1 MAAKDW
7 KKLTAF
13 EHARLR
19 TEMYLGSRDPH
30 KQVVLEYGA
39 GGPIAVET
47 SWVPALFTAFR
58 EVLDNALDEVAAHG
72 HGDRIDISYDASNMV
87 FSIQDNGRGIP
98 IDFDAAEGKY
108 AATVLLSETM
118 AGRNFEDDRG
128 ATRGLNG
135 VGATIV
141 NYVSE
146 YFDVDI
152 ERDNKHFNQRFI
164 ESDNGHVAQDP
175 IVLPKKGKTTG
186 TKIAFRL
193 SPKVFKHLKL
203 PESFIQARVYEAA
216 LCYPH
221 IKLFYNGVQVK
232 SKGVEK
238 DLFSREKPIV
248 FQMEKGNFK
257 SNFWLVPNFF
267 PSGSEYS
274 HSLVNAI
281 PMFNGGTH
289 IDAFKRNFFAGM
301 IDALGPT
308 SKRKKLTPNRSDL
321 ADGMLIFNIT
331 QMDAPQ
337 FDSQSKTRL
346 INEEVAK
353 IVAAEMANPDFYK
366 AVIRRNPEWIEDV
379 YKRCAER
386 TLKKDT
392 ADVSKMAKR
401 AGKVRVAKLHDAT
414 SINRASCSLFLTEGD
429 SAKGGLVEARNPSIH
444 GVLPLKGKVM
454 NVHGLTPKQIYENDE
469 LARMMNTLGLVP
481 GKRANRHL
489 LRYGRVYITTDADE
503 DGKSICALLAN
514 FFYLNWPEL
523 FDPAH
528 PVIHVFD
535 TPLIIA
541 VKGKDRKYWYADNVD
556 DFDPEK
562 YRGWEITRAKGLAQ
576 IKEVDWKFALN
587 NPKSLPLIDDGELAE
602 CLSLLFDGKRADD
615 RKTFIGM

>member
-13 EHARLR
+13 SHARLR

-47 SWVPALFTAFR
+47 TWVPALFTAFR

-72 HGDRIDISYDASNMV
+72 HGDRIDISYDANTMIVSV
-87 FSIQDNGRGIP
+87 KDNGRGIP
-98 IDFDAAEGKY
+98 IDYDKTEKKY

-128 ATRGLNG
+128 QTRGLNG

-146 YFDVDI
+146 YFTVDI
-152 ERDNKHFNQRFI
+152 ERDNKHFNQRFV
-164 ESDNGHVAQDP
+164 ESDEAHITEEP
-175 IVLPKKGKTTG
+175 IILPKKGKTTG
-186 TKIAFRL
+186 TQIQFRL
-193 SPKVFKHLKL
+193 SAKVFKHMKL
-203 PESFIQARVYEAA
+203 PDSFIQARVYEAA
-216 LCYPH
+216 LCYPN
-221 IKLFYNGVQVK
+221 IKLFYNGTQVK

-248 FQMEKGNFK
+248 FEIKKDNFT

-301 IDALGPT
+301 IEALSAT

-331 QMDAPQ
+331 SMDAPQ

-346 INEEVAK
+346 INEEVSK
-353 IVAAEMANPDFYK
+353 LVQAEMAGADFYK
-366 AVIRRNPEWIEDV
+366 GVIRRNPEWIEDV

-386 TLKKDT
+386 TLKKES
-392 ADVSKMAKR
+392 ADVSKLAKR
-401 AGKVRVAKLHDAT
+401 AGKVRVEKLHDAT
-414 SINRASCSLFLTEGD
+414 SINRATCSLFLTEGD
-429 SAKGGLVEARNPSIH
+429 SAKGGLVEARTPAIH
-444 GVLPLKGKVM
+444 GVMPLKGKVQ
-454 NVHGLTPKQIYENDE
+454 NVHGMTPKKIYENDE
-469 LARMMNTLGLVP
+469 LARMMNAIGLVP
-481 GKRANRHL
+481 GQRANRHM
-489 LRYGRVYITTDADE
+489 LRYGRVYITTDADA
-503 DGKSICALLAN
+503 DGQNITALLTN

-523 FDPAH
+523 FNPAN
-528 PVIHVFD
+528 PIVHVFE

-541 VKGKDRKYWYADNVD
+541 AKGKERKYWYADNSSE
-556 DFDPEK
+556 FDADK
-562 YRGWEITRAKGLAQ
+562 YKGWEITRAKGLAQ
-576 IKEVDWKFALN
+576 LKEEDWKVALA
-587 NPKSLPLIDDGELAE
+587 NPKSFPLTDDSGLAE
-602 CLSLLFDGKRADD
+602 CLDMLFNPSRAND
-615 RKTFIGM
+615 RKDFIGM